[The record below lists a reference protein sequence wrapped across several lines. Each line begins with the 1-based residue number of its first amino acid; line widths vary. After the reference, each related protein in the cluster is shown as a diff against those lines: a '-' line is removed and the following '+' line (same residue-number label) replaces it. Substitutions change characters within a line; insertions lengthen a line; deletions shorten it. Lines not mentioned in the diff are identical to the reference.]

1 MARSYSG
8 GRFAGFNPSDPNFSG
23 KGGEGIGGAAFSS
36 LADDFAAQTKGSP
49 DYDGMLAGSVTLQ
62 SKLRQ
67 GTDKI
72 MGEISKSVIE
82 GAGDVTKYWNY
93 SKGRMEASE
102 KEADAKK
109 EAGAIGFG
117 AQIIGAGLALFT
129 SDERTKHT
137 INEIEQATS
146 LLRGLRPVTFYYKDD
161 YTDDP
166 KRKHYGFIAQEYERL
181 MPDATYTDENS
192 GMKCIN
198 MQELIA
204 LLVSANQELESR
216 IRRLEVKE
224 ALKPVVAGVR

>member
-1 MARSYSG
+1 MAGSFSG

-23 KGGEGIGGAAFSS
+23 KGGEGIGAAAFSS

-62 SKLRQ
+62 SQLKQ
-67 GTDKI
+67 GRDQVI
-72 MGEISKSVIE
+72 GGVAESVLK
-82 GAGDVTKYWNY
+82 GAGDTTKYWNY
-93 SKGRMEASE
+93 SKGKMEAAD

-109 EAGAIGFG
+109 EAAGIGFG
-117 AQIIGAGLALFT
+117 AQILGAGLMLL

-146 LLRGLRPVTFYYKDD
+146 LLRGLRPATFYYKDD

-224 ALKPVVAGVR
+224 ALKPVVAGATR